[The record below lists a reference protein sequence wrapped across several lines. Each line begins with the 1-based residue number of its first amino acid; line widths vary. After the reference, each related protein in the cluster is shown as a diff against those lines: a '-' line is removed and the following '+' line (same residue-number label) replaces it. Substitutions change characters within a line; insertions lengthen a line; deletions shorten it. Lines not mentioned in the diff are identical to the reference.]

1 MKYVLRKKDSWM
13 LSVLGKN
20 LTIATKH
27 SCQEYDNM
35 TLDFVEKNRPSDP
48 L

>member
-1 MKYVLRKKDSWM
+1 MCGGGKSAGEVLVSGICIDKKGSWM

-27 SCQEYDNM
+27 QCQERDNV
-35 TLDFVEKNRPSDP
+35 T
-48 L
+48 